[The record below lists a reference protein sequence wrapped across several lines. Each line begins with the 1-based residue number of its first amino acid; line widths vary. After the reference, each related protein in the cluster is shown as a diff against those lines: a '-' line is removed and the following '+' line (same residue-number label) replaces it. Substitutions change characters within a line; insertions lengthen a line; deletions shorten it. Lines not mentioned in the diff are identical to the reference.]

1 MTTMPPESS
10 AAATVLPITITA
22 TTCDY
27 VDSVAQC
34 LTEDRYS
41 SSNPMRMF
49 THNESALDALA
60 ALAAASTAVSQ
71 CPDDDGPASHQQ
83 QQYPPS
89 QQITPHQDLTLDDND
104 TESMPPPPSRSPM
117 TILAASAE
125 SIVAS
130 SGPSALPTQTYAT
143 YHHDYPAPPSTT
155 SSYIGG
161 GRLRSASNPE
171 GMEKWDLYAHR
182 NDRQHFVLPSSIL
195 EEELASTRRV
205 LGEIVDESGEYGSN
219 NSENTTWGVSHG
231 FTLNSQD
238 AIDTS
243 SSAAAS
249 SNRKSKGGVL
259 QHYATS
265 DAVRKTKR
273 SSRLGTSPDS
283 VSGLDD
289 AVKSSTKNSSSSTDK
304 SGSSGNSKSARGK
317 STRSPSPSDIIL
329 KSPPSDEDDE
339 ANLEPEELLR
349 RARARLLEDL
359 SEGSD
364 GNNGSNSGGSNAE
377 NKASALILP
386 HSLTKYKEVRFVC
399 CNSCAFFVPIIV
411 LEDVFLNI

>member
-1 MTTMPPESS
+1 MPPESS

-22 TTCDY
+22 TTTCDY

-34 LTEDRYS
+34 LAEEDDAYS

-71 CPDDDGPASHQQ
+71 CPDELPASHQQ
-83 QQYPPS
+83 HQQHQSS
-89 QQITPHQDLTLDDND
+89 QQITPHQDLTLENND
-104 TESMPPPPSRSPM
+104 ANSMPPPPSRSPM
-117 TILAASAE
+117 AILAASAE
-125 SIVAS
+125 SIGAGS
-130 SGPSALPTQTYAT
+130 EPSAPSTQTYAT
-143 YHHDYPAPPSTT
+143 YHHDYTSPPSTT

-205 LGEIVDESGEYGSN
+205 LGEIVDETGEYGSS
-219 NSENTTWGVSHG
+219 NSVESTWGISHG

-243 SSAAAS
+243 SSAAETATS
-249 SNRKSKGGVL
+249 AKGKSKGGFL

-265 DAVRKTKR
+265 DAVRKSKR

-283 VSGLDD
+283 VSGLVDT
-289 AVKSSTKNSSSSTDK
+289 VKSTTKNSSSSSSDK
-304 SGSSGNSKSARGK
+304 SSSSGSSKSSRKKA
-317 STRSPSPSDIIL
+317 TRSPSPSDIIL

-359 SEGSD
+359 SEGTD
-364 GNNGSNSGGSNAE
+364 GNNGSNGGGLNAE

-386 HSLTKYKEVRFVC
+386 HSLTKYKEVRLYFACRELVH
-399 CNSCAFFVPIIV
+399 IIE
-411 LEDVFLNI
+411 LACS